1 MIDYS
6 MITDA
11 NYDTIQIGDKVKVYN
26 DLLFQKKVK
35 NIILVQTKDGSA
47 FNSLATSIIVG
58 EEGGDSKQYSIINKE
73 RLTNS
78 TFRLTLDKKI
88 PYYQFHGTTFTDTDP
103 QQELTILDYAYVSE
117 PVELQITGITKTL
130 REQSMQLTVQN
141 NQTIN
146 SLVDKLL
153 YSIRKS

>member
-47 FNSLATSIIVG
+47 FNSLATSITV
-58 EEGGDSKQYSIINKE
+58 EEDGDREEYSIINKE

-88 PYYQFHGTTFTDTDP
+88 PYFQFHGTTFTNTDP

>member
-11 NYDTIQIGDKVKVYN
+11 DYDTIQIGDKVKVYN
-26 DLLFQKKVK
+26 DLLFQKKMK
-35 NIILVQTKDGSA
+35 NIIFVQTKDGSA
-47 FNSLATSIIVG
+47 FNSLATSITV
-58 EEGGDSKQYSIINKE
+58 EEDGDREEYSIINKE

-78 TFRLTLDKKI
+78 TSRLTLDRKI
-88 PYYQFHGTTFTDTDP
+88 PYYQFDGTTFTNTNP

>member
-11 NYDTIQIGDKVKVYN
+11 DYDTIQIGDKVKVYN
-26 DLLFQKKVK
+26 DLLFQKKMK
-35 NIILVQTKDGSA
+35 NMVLVQTKDGSA
-47 FNSLATSIIVG
+47 FNSLATSITVK
-58 EEGGDSKQYSIINKE
+58 ESVLSEQYSIINKE

-88 PYYQFHGTTFTDTDP
+88 PYFQFHGTTFTNTDP
-103 QQELTILDYAYVSE
+103 QQKLTILDYAYVSE

-130 REQSMQLTVQN
+130 REQNMQLTVQN

>member
-47 FNSLATSIIVG
+47 FNSLATSITV
-58 EEGGDSKQYSIINKE
+58 EEDGDREEYSIINKE
-73 RLTNS
+73 RLTNN
-78 TFRLTLDKKI
+78 TFRLTLDRKI
-88 PYYQFHGTTFTDTDP
+88 PYFQFHGTTFTDTNP
-103 QQELTILDYAYVSE
+103 QQNSLFLITPMFLNQL
-117 PVELQITGITKTL
+117 ELQITGITKTL
-130 REQSMQLTVQN
+130 REQSMQLTVQK
-141 NQTIN
+141 Q
-146 SLVDKLL
+146 SDYK
-153 YSIRKS
+153 

>member
-11 NYDTIQIGDKVKVYN
+11 DYDTIQIGDKVKVYN

-47 FNSLATSIIVG
+47 FNSLATSIIV
-58 EEGGDSKQYSIINKE
+58 EEDGDREEYSIINKE

-78 TFRLTLDKKI
+78 TFRLTLDRKI
-88 PYYQFHGTTFTDTDP
+88 PYFQFHGTTFTDTNP

>member
-1 MIDYS
+1 

-11 NYDTIQIGDKVKVYN
+11 DYDTIQVGDKVKVYN

-35 NIILVQTKDGSA
+35 NMILVQTKDGSA
-47 FNSLATSIIVG
+47 FNSLATSITV
-58 EEGGDSKQYSIINKE
+58 EEDGDREEYSIINKE

-78 TFRLTLDKKI
+78 TFRLTLDRKI
-88 PYYQFHGTTFTDTDP
+88 PYFQFHGTTFTDTNP

>member
-11 NYDTIQIGDKVKVYN
+11 NYDTIQIGDKIKVYN

-47 FNSLATSIIVG
+47 FNSLATSITVG
-58 EEGGDSKQYSIINKE
+58 EEGSDSKQYSIINKE

>member
-1 MIDYS
+1 

-11 NYDTIQIGDKVKVYN
+11 DYDTIQIGDKVKVYN
-26 DLLFQKKVK
+26 DLLFQKKMK
-35 NIILVQTKDGSA
+35 NMVLVQTKDGSA
-47 FNSLATSIIVG
+47 FNSLATSITVK
-58 EEGGDSKQYSIINKE
+58 EGVLSEQYSIINKE

-78 TFRLTLDKKI
+78 TFRLTLDRKI
-88 PYYQFHGTTFTDTDP
+88 PYFQFHGTTFTNTDP
-103 QQELTILDYAYVSE
+103 QQELIILDYAYVSE

>member
-1 MIDYS
+1 

-11 NYDTIQIGDKVKVYN
+11 DYDTIQIGDKVKVYN
-26 DLLFQKKVK
+26 DLLFQKKMK
-35 NIILVQTKDGSA
+35 NMILVQTKDGSA
-47 FNSLATSIIVG
+47 FNSLATSITV
-58 EEGGDSKQYSIINKE
+58 EEDGSESKQYSIINKE

-78 TFRLTLDKKI
+78 TFRLTFDRKI
-88 PYYQFHGTTFTDTDP
+88 PYFQFHGTTFTDTNP
-103 QQELTILDYAYVSE
+103 QQELIILDYVYVSE